1 MKKQG
6 VVVNRMA
13 FLRLAECAVAGPR
26 ANVDEV
32 DQIDR
37 FNRQGGQKVSKPAD
51 VWESQ
56 DLNTE
61 QQQRE
66 RGESAPGAFFSTQTC
81 RKPGSPRLP
90 KTFYLSSSAVLKYC
104 WAQTRMML
112 DRLAPLGLLV
122 RVKQLGVR

>member
-66 RGESAPGAFFSTQTC
+66 RRERPGGFLLHTDMSQARFPQT
-81 RKPGSPRLP
+81 PQDILP
-90 KTFYLSSSAVLKYC
+90 FLLSSPQVL
-104 WAQTRMML
+104 
-112 DRLAPLGLLV
+112 LGTNTDDA
-122 RVKQLGVR
+122 